1 VQDLK
6 KFLYVSAPAFGLKKD
21 QWYSADDLSLAV
33 KVPRAHIVERI
44 RHASHINSECNLV
57 RLEQL
62 KPVRK
67 NGNNKM
73 ATFSLETSADYLS
86 QNWLRRSL

>member
-1 VQDLK
+1 MN
-6 KFLYVSAPAFGLKKD
+6 KFLYVSKPAFGLKTD
-21 QWYSADDLSLAV
+21 VWYTAAELSLAV
-33 KVPRAHIVERI
+33 KVPKSHIVERV
-44 RHASHINSECNLV
+44 RHASQINSQCNLI

-73 ATFSLETSADYLS
+73 ATYALETSSDYLS
-86 QNWLRRSL
+86 QNWLRRAL

>member
-1 VQDLK
+1 MKQ
-6 KFLYVSAPAFGLKKD
+6 FLYVSAPAFGLKKD
-21 QWYSADDLSLAV
+21 HWYSADDLSTAV
-33 KVPRAHIVERI
+33 KVPRSHIVERI
-44 RHASHINSECNLV
+44 RHASQINTGCNLV
-57 RLEQL
+57 RIEQL

-73 ATFSLETSADYLS
+73 ATYALETNADYLS